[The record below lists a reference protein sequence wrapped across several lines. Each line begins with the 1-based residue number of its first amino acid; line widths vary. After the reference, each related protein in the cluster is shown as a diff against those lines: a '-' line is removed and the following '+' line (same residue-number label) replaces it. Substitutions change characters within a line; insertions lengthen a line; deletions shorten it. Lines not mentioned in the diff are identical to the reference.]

1 VRVGS
6 PIESTVPAPKRL
18 ALPRARG
25 FIAAMRPCR
34 AWPHGS
40 PTCAWVH
47 RSYGPTL
54 GASSGLSHVRVGSPT
69 ISRGE
74 SQKANASGVVITG
87 GGIPGVVA
95 AINRSEA
102 LRDVYVGCMAERGY
116 LLRPQCPPT
125 ANGACLPQLRA
136 NESYATEGRG
146 ECRTPTDTRL
156 WLPLCAN

>member
-1 VRVGS
+1 MKSSLCLVACLLLVACASDARNFWSRTDGG
-6 PIESTVPAPKRL
+6 PIMATQYQSDA
-18 ALPRARG
+18 
-25 FIAAMRPCR
+25 
-34 AWPHGS
+34 
-40 PTCAWVH
+40 
-47 RSYGPTL
+47 
-54 GASSGLSHVRVGSPT
+54 T
-69 ISRGE
+69 ICRGE

-87 GGIPGVVA
+87 GGIPGAVA

-102 LRDVYVGCMAERGY
+102 LGDVYVGCMAERGY